1 MDNDFI
7 REAIRSAYKSGYNDG
22 EAEFYNS
29 EYVGRDRSKEKE
41 IEGEDSAVE
50 RIVKTYTENTI
61 QSNVDSWTC
70 QDCGNNVFNCK
81 CQ

>member
-7 REAIRSAYKSGYNDG
+7 REAIRSAYKAGYNDG
-22 EAEFYNS
+22 DAVLYNS

-41 IEGEDSAVE
+41 IEGEDNAVE
-50 RIVKTYTENTI
+50 RITETYTKNSI
-61 QSNVDSWTC
+61 QRNVDPWTC

>member
-1 MDNDFI
+1 MENDFI
-7 REAIRSAYKSGYNDG
+7 RKAIRDAYQAGYNDG

-41 IEGEDSAVE
+41 IEGEDNAVD
-50 RIVKTYTENTI
+50 RITKEYIKNNI

-81 CQ
+81 CE